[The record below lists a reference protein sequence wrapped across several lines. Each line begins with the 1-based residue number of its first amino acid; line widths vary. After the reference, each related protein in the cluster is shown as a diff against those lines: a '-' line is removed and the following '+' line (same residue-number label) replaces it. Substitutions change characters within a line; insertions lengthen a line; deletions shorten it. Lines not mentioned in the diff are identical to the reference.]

1 MVKEFWVDVQ
11 GRPTRLRQT
20 YYETDEPLDA
30 GSGSGGEGSDVHS
43 ATATPSRPSEN
54 FTFSGFGE
62 PNVITPPVLPT
73 PTPALTPHPACPV
86 DNPGCPVFHTWPP
99 FTLTYETDGDAIWED
114 GVNKAGREVKRL
126 VWNSNR
132 DWRIDTLSAD
142 DIVLSFMTMNTT
154 GSYEIFKDGIHTA
167 YDASDGSLTTED
179 VEDTL
184 IVADGIF
191 LDILYTGHN
200 LPGRTDGDL
209 VVLDIFQCD
218 GDGCDSGVG
227 RTTRAS
233 GDPPFTYGRQFEEFG
248 DVVFSEDEYRI
259 PLLFP
264 DANIEVTELR
274 TNYIATPTPG
284 PTPTPIPTPTPREE
298 R

>member
-1 MVKEFWVDVQ
+1 MPRAVRLASA
-11 GRPTRLRQT
+11 RPI
-20 YYETDEPLDA
+20 YEKDEPLDA
-30 GSGSGGEGSDVHS
+30 GSGSGREGSGARS
-43 ATATPSRPSEN
+43 ATSTPSRPSEN
-54 FTFSGFGE
+54 FTFSGFSE
-62 PNVITPPVLPT
+62 PNIITAPTLTPT
-73 PTPALTPHPACPV
+73 PTPTPTLTPHPACPD
-86 DNPGCPVFHTWPP
+86 DNPECPVFHTWPP
-99 FTLTYETDGDAIWED
+99 FTLTYETDGDSIWED
-114 GVNKAGREVKRL
+114 GANKAGREVKRL

-154 GSYEIFKDGIHTA
+154 GSYEIFKDGTYTA

-184 IVADGIF
+184 IVAGGIF

-200 LPGRTDGDL
+200 LPGRTDGNL
-209 VVLDIFQCD
+209 VVLDTFQCD
-218 GDGCDSGVG
+218 GDSCDTGG
-227 RTTRAS
+227 DRTTRAS
-233 GDPPFTYGRQFEEFG
+233 GDPLFTYGRQFEEFG
-248 DVVFSEDEYRI
+248 NVVFSEDEYRI

-284 PTPTPIPTPTPREE
+284 PTPTPIPTPTPTPTPH
-298 R
+298 